1 MAIVPRGNLFPF
13 LTRWA
18 LLKMLERWPRAG
30 VRVSELCRSFWGSA
44 CARLC
49 SPVCTHG
56 KEAGLL
62 DTSPPSR
69 PHHLSLTCPGL
80 AIWSV
85 PSQLFWA

>member
-18 LLKMLERWPRAG
+18 PLKMLERGPRAG

-56 KEAGLL
+56 E
-62 DTSPPSR
+62 DTGPPSR
-69 PHHLSLTCPGL
+69 PHRLSLMCPGL
-80 AIWSV
+80 AIRSV
-85 PSQLFWA
+85 PSQSFWA